1 MESPERETLRSRLD
15 PESFPPLNSPHC
27 VQGVP
32 PPAPLVFT
40 PPKSNEESE
49 IPANTAEEVSGKKV
63 EVESEEPVVD
73 YDEKLE
79 EYKEKIERLYRLRD
93 RMKDLKKRL
102 EDGAVS
108 PEEYEVEDRK
118 TKAEVEV
125 IVGRKE
131 QQKETP
137 KCSNC
142 DGEFSP
148 DHQCYS

>member
-1 MESPERETLRSRLD
+1 MK
-15 PESFPPLNSPHC
+15 NI
-27 VQGVP
+27 V
-32 PPAPLVFT
+32 
-40 PPKSNEESE
+40 N
-49 IPANTAEEVSGKKV
+49 
-63 EVESEEPVVD
+63 
-73 YDEKLE
+73 
-79 EYKEKIERLYRLRD
+79 YKIKPICLRD

-131 QQKETP
+131 QQEETP

>member
-1 MESPERETLRSRLD
+1 MS
-15 PESFPPLNSPHC
+15 
-27 VQGVP
+27 
-32 PPAPLVFT
+32 
-40 PPKSNEESE
+40 
-49 IPANTAEEVSGKKV
+49 
-63 EVESEEPVVD
+63 
-73 YDEKLE
+73 
-79 EYKEKIERLYRLRD
+79 
-93 RMKDLKKRL
+93 KDLKKRL

-131 QQKETP
+131 QQEETP